1 MACSIHFYCSMFFF
15 SFFTVLEHGP
25 TRRFTWV
32 CFSATRPL
40 RPIYHR
46 KRYTLSIV
54 KCHREAH
61 FPGRKIS
68 GEMFFF
74 FHFFPRTPDRCA
86 VVPVSQKDPN
96 GVPFHSPVRIF
107 KSTARPGRGD
117 FFPGRPRLV
126 LIIYIVYG
134 VCAFPGKRHGNV
146 VAPGPG
152 AAKT

>member
-1 MACSIHFYCSMFFF
+1 MILLRLPRPISHVTYRKYTTKRTKSLQVMACSIHFHCYIFF

-61 FPGRKIS
+61 FPGRKNS
-68 GEMFFF
+68 GKNVFSIF
-74 FHFFPRTPDRCA
+74 FHEPQIAARSSRYLKRTPLGSPFIPPYAFSNPPRHLAAVIFFPRD
-86 VVPVSQKDPN
+86 PVWY
-96 GVPFHSPVRIF
+96 
-107 KSTARPGRGD
+107 
-117 FFPGRPRLV
+117 L
-126 LIIYIVYG
+126 
-134 VCAFPGKRHGNV
+134 
-146 VAPGPG
+146 
-152 AAKT
+152 

>member
-1 MACSIHFYCSMFFF
+1 MVLTFIPLNFFP
-15 SFFTVLEHGP
+15 SFAVLEHVP
-25 TRRFTWV
+25 TRRFTWD

-61 FPGRKIS
+61 FPGRKNS
-68 GEMFFF
+68 GKNIFSS
-74 FHFFPRTPDRCA
+74 FFPRTPDRCA

-107 KSTARPGRGD
+107 KSTARPGRGV
-117 FFPGRPRLV
+117 FFPGRPRLE
-126 LIIYIVYG
+126 LIIYNPSNELNGQEIG
-134 VCAFPGKRHGNV
+134 HLKF
-146 VAPGPG
+146 
-152 AAKT
+152 T